1 MCVKAE
7 HSKVVAITRKHKR
20 KKEDAVI
27 SEEPPL
33 KP

>member
-27 SEEPPL
+27 RDEPPL